1 MSKELLRV
9 IRQLEREKGIGKG
22 MLLETLRA
30 ALLSAYKK
38 HFGSSQS
45 IEIDIDPVTGDI
57 KVFAIK
63 RVVKEVTDPK
73 TEISK
78 DDSIKYGGKPE
89 EGSIVRVEIT
99 PKDFGRIAAQTA
111 KQVIVQRLKEAE
123 REVIYEEFKS
133 KVGDIVTGSIYRRD
147 KNQVMVNL
155 GKTEAI
161 LPAQEQIP
169 TEEYDLGKTY
179 KFYVLEVRKTTK
191 GPKIVLSRTHPG
203 LLKRLFELEVPEIH
217 DGVVEIKAVV
227 REPGTRSKVAV
238 WSNDPNV
245 DPIGACV
252 GAKGARVQAVSKEL
266 SGERIDIVTWNP
278 DPLSFIANA
287 LSPAKVIKIEK
298 IEGEERGAR
307 VWVPPDQLS
316 LAIGREG
323 QNARLVARLTGWRI
337 DIKPYEEEIASGESQ
352 ARPN

>member
-1 MSKELLRV
+1 VSKELSRV
-9 IRQLEREKGIGKG
+9 IKQLEREKGISKG
-22 MLLETLRA
+22 TLIDMLKA
-30 ALLSAYKK
+30 ALISAYKK
-38 HFGSSQS
+38 HFGSSHN
-45 IEIDIDPVTGDI
+45 IEIDIDPITGDI

-63 RVVKEVTDPK
+63 RVVKEVRDPRV
-73 TEISK
+73 EISK
-78 DDSIKYGGKPE
+78 EDSIKYDVNPE
-89 EGSIVRVEIT
+89 EGSTVRIEIT

-123 REVIYEEFKS
+123 REAIYEEFKG
-133 KVGDIVTGSIYRRD
+133 KVGDIVNGSIYRKD

-155 GKTEAI
+155 GKTEGI
-161 LPAQEQIP
+161 LPAQEQIQ
-169 TEEYDLGKTY
+169 TEEYEPGRSY

-252 GAKGARVQAVSKEL
+252 GSKGSRVQAVSREL

-278 DPLSFIANA
+278 NPLTFIANA

-298 IEGEERGAR
+298 IEGEEKGAR

-337 DIKPYEEEIASGESQ
+337 DIKPYEGEIELDKG
-352 ARPN
+352 